1 MGIFCGILKNP
12 NASIPIERREEF
24 LTRLTELFYRG
35 GMFAFD
41 YRNLFDHTIIVLKKA
56 EPVDGGIG
64 FDYNYFE
71 DDFFEEPKSHNFLKI
86 ILLILAIIVFAGV
99 IFYFIKNYGIGA

>member
-1 MGIFCGILKNP
+1 MAVSVEKKTGI
-12 NASIPIERREEF
+12 
-24 LTRLTELFYRG
+24 
-35 GMFAFD
+35 D
-41 YRNLFDHTIIVLKKA
+41 IIKKDKT
-56 EPVDGGIG
+56 VDTD
-64 FDYNYFE
+64 FFTSSYQFSKKDFSDDE